1 MKPFTRHTFWTIK
14 QSSTPRLSS
23 TKVCEFE
30 TEIRECGN
38 RNTVGL
44 LRTSAGNSST
54 VVAWSSGLYGGER
67 WSELTKANSVI
78 EVANKKSSLRAKVK
92 FLKAEILC
100 ITEEEEEEE
109 EEEGEEEKEGGREG
123 EGEEEEAGGGGG
135 GGAGGKVGEVGG
147 EGGGEGE

>member
-109 EEEGEEEKEGGREG
+109 EEEEGGGGRGEEE
-123 EGEEEEAGGGGG
+123 
-135 GGAGGKVGEVGG
+135 
-147 EGGGEGE
+147 